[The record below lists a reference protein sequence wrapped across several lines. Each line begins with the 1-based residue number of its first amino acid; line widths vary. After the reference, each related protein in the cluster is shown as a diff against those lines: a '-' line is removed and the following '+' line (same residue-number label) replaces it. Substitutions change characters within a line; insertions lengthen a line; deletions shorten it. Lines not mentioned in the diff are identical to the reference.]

1 MRHVTIFLLG
11 LLVAGCD
18 SALVGGECLDGYTK
32 DDGAC
37 ARVGDGGAG
46 GDSPGGEGGAGG
58 DGGAGGGRARRPI
71 AIDRDFGRGDGGAG
85 GAPPDTTPLAT
96 GHIVALGLDVDS
108 GVTARDLLTNAT
120 LLSLHDPV
128 RILIPGRLTGA
139 RVVSHVESAIT
150 SGVEARGREAVFA
163 WASLDAPPD
172 APLVE
177 QSDVVLVSTRALG
190 RERGFDPGWRD
201 ALVTFAA
208 RGGVVIVLAHPRSPA
223 GTAALLSD
231 TGLLP
236 GIRGAGL
243 DQAEVTVATWTDALA
258 VGLAWP
264 LDVHGPVVAF
274 SLPEETDAVTV
285 ARADDGAAVA
295 VHRAISP

>member
-1 MRHVTIFLLG
+1 MKRMTIFVLG

-18 SALVGGECLDGYTK
+18 GALVGGECLDGYTK
-32 DDGAC
+32 ADGAC
-37 ARVGDGGAG
+37 ARDGDGDGGAG
-46 GDSPGGEGGAGG
+46 GDSPGG
-58 DGGAGGGRARRPI
+58 DGGGGTGGGRARRPI
-71 AIDRDFGRGDGGAG
+71 AIDRDFGSGDGGAG
-85 GAPPDTTPLAT
+85 GAAPTDTTPLAT
-96 GHIVALGLDVDS
+96 GHVVALGLDVDS
-108 GVTARDLLTNAT
+108 GATARDLLTNAT

-128 RILIPGRLTGA
+128 RILIPGRLSGA

-172 APLVE
+172 APLAE

-190 RERGFDPGWRD
+190 RRRDFDPGWRD
-201 ALVTFAA
+201 ALVTFASQ
-208 RGGVVIVLAHPRSPA
+208 GGVVIVMAHPRSPA

-236 GIRGAGL
+236 GVRGAGL
-243 DQAEVTVATWTDALA
+243 DQADVTISTWTDALA

-264 LDVHGPVVAF
+264 LDVHGPVVTF

-285 ARADDGAAVA
+285 ARADGGAAVA
-295 VHRAISP
+295 LHRAISP